1 METMTATTTTTNGRI
16 VLPEDVAGLLAAF
29 ELKLPDVLTVNPKV
43 AKTAAAGIARSVI
56 FHAKPSNALAR
67 AINPANNNATAT
79 RAYLPALRALAERNG
94 MITAA
99 TAHNG
104 CLHATSGCVGCCLE
118 QAGHGGLSVAVSA
131 ARGRR
136 TMGMV
141 ADPVTFGRVM
151 VYALAREIARA
162 RRDGLPLAARLCGTD
177 ETPWFRRSFP
187 VSVADAERIRR
198 RFGVYVNTGEMLNV
212 AETFAD
218 VEDFILYEY
227 LKAPVDHA
235 DGLHAWKAAGWNDVT
250 ASFAKDRNTAVSDAA
265 SAIQA
270 GFRVAFPIMLDKR
283 AAPLQSLTLRPDHGD
298 AVTVAAVDGDATDA
312 RWLDPSPS
320 GVVLNY
326 KKSRGA
332 DPSAV
337 AGFVLPDAP
346 TVRLYDGVVELNR

>member
-1 METMTATTTTTNGRI
+1 MTTTTTNGRI
-16 VLPEDVAGLLAAF
+16 MLPDDVAGLLAAF
-29 ELKLPDVLTVNPKV
+29 DLKLPDVLTVNPKV

-67 AINPANNNATAT
+67 SINPANNNPTAT

-104 CLHATSGCVGCCLE
+104 CLHATAGCVGCCLE
-118 QAGHGGLSVAVSA
+118 QAGHGGMSLAVSA

-136 TMGMV
+136 TLAMV

-151 VYALAREIARA
+151 VYALARDMARA

-177 ETPWFRRSFP
+177 ETPWFRRLFP

-198 RFGVYVNTGEMLNV
+198 RFGVYVNTGQSLNV

-218 VEDFILYEY
+218 VEDFTLYDY

-235 DGLHAWKAAGWNDVT
+235 DGLRAWMAAGWHDVT

-265 SAIQA
+265 RAIQA
-270 GFRVAFPIMLDKR
+270 GFRVAFPVMLDKR
-283 AAPLQSLTLRPDHGD
+283 AAPLRSLTLRPDHGD

-320 GVVLNY
+320 GVVLKY
-326 KKSRGA
+326 KRSRGA
-332 DPSAV
+332 DPAAV
-337 AGFVLPDAP
+337 AAFVLPDRSV
-346 TVRLYDGVVELNR
+346 VRLNDGVVFLNR

>member
-1 METMTATTTTTNGRI
+1 MTTTTTTTTTGRI
-16 VLPEDVAGLLAAF
+16 ILPEDVAGLLAAF
-29 ELKLPDVLTVNPKV
+29 DLKLPDVLTVNPKV
-43 AKTAAAGIARSVI
+43 AKTTAAGIARSVI

-79 RAYLPALRALAERNG
+79 RAFLPALRALAERNG
-94 MITAA
+94 MVTAA

-104 CLHATSGCVGCCLE
+104 CLHATAGCVGCCLE
-118 QAGHGGLSVAVSA
+118 QAGHGGLSIPVSA

-187 VSVADAERIRR
+187 VSVSDAERIRR
-198 RFGVYVNTGEMLNV
+198 RFGVNINVGEMLNI

-218 VEDFILYEY
+218 VADFILYEY
-227 LKAPVDHA
+227 LKAPLDHA
-235 DGLHAWKAAGWNDVT
+235 DGLRAWKAAGWHDVT
-250 ASFAKDRNTAVSDAA
+250 SSFAKDRNTAVSDAA
-265 SAIQA
+265 RAIRA
-270 GFRVAFPIMLDKR
+270 GFRVAFPVMLDKR
-283 AAPLQSLTLRPDHGD
+283 AAPLRSLTLRPDRGD

-320 GVVLNY
+320 GVVLRY
-326 KKSRGA
+326 KRARGA

-346 TVRLYDGVVELNR
+346 NVRLYDGVIELNR